1 MGAGARSAEGRRR
14 SAGPLPAQ
22 GSAQGSKIEK
32 LARVPGYGELRK
44 ITIITNIS
52 TAVVAVQSAGSDS
65 ADITYT
71 GTPVVYSGAAKSTV
85 VLGLSDEVRD
95 KLGLPSNWTTVKFAN
110 VDESKL
116 KRGSPLNANFE
127 GGYNVSYFTPRAY
140 KDKFDG
146 LATEGGGD
154 HVVFFGLQYLVREY
168 MTGTVV
174 TAELIEEADAFIARY
189 MADVGVLG
197 ENGFDYTMFPRGDWE
212 AMATGDYDGT
222 GNPDPSRAG
231 VLPIKIESLPEGTL
245 LTPGVCCFKLT
256 NTHPRFYWLP
266 NFLETILVQ
275 VWYPMTV
282 ATQHG
287 VPQDDPGVLFPLRA
301 PLAVP
306 RVRGARAL

>member
-1 MGAGARSAEGRRR
+1 MH
-14 SAGPLPAQ
+14 
-22 GSAQGSKIEK
+22 
-32 LARVPGYGELRK
+32 
-44 ITIITNIS
+44 
-52 TAVVAVQSAGSDS
+52 
-65 ADITYT
+65 
-71 GTPVVYSGAAKSTV
+71 
-85 VLGLSDEVRD
+85 
-95 KLGLPSNWTTVKFAN
+95 
-110 VDESKL
+110 
-116 KRGSPLNANFE
+116 
-127 GGYNVSYFTPRAY
+127 

-154 HVVFFGLQYLVREY
+154 HVVFFGLQYLVRVHDPN
-168 MTGTVV
+168 VV

-282 ATQHG
+282 ATQTREYSFLSER
-287 VPQDDPGVLFPLRA
+287 PGSSPSPRGSGPLSSPSTTSSMTSWSTAGLRPA
-301 PLAVP
+301 
-306 RVRGARAL
+306 